1 MQPSVDRVTETEHT
15 KHMSENVIQ
24 DVPSNLTTESKPAFS
39 QEIRDQARKF
49 VRTAQTFAPGL
60 VDAKFAVQRRGR
72 RLLRRPSE
80 VDYRALALV
89 AGTLRGAWVDVGANR
104 GQTIDAMRLFSR
116 QAPII
121 AFEPNV
127 RLADRLT
134 QHYRAD
140 PLVTIHAVG
149 LGDEAGALTLY
160 IPAYR
165 GFMFDGLASLIRE
178 EASTWLEDRVF
189 RYDPSL
195 LTVDEIQVE
204 VVRLDDFALSPTFM
218 KLDVQ
223 GYELAALRGASG
235 TIGAHRPVIMVEA
248 APKEGAISEYLVDYG
263 YEIFAYRPEVNAF
276 IPGEGGL
283 NSFFLAGSHRS
294 ALPILR
300 TCE

>member
-1 MQPSVDRVTETEHT
+1 MDMEHT
-15 KHMSENVIQ
+15 IDMSENATQ
-24 DVPSNLTTESKPAFS
+24 DFSSNLMTEITPAFS
-39 QEIRDQARKF
+39 QQIRGEVRKF

-60 VDAKFAVQRRGR
+60 VDTKFAVQRHWR

-89 AGTLRGAWVDVGANR
+89 AGTLSGAWVDVGANR
-104 GQTIDAMRLFSR
+104 GQTIDAMRLFSDH
-116 QAPII
+116 APII

-127 RLADRLT
+127 RLANGLT
-134 QHYRAD
+134 QQYRGD
-140 PLVTIHAVG
+140 PLVTIHAVA
-149 LGDEAGALTLY
+149 LGDEAGGLTLY

-195 LTVDEIQVE
+195 LTVDEMKVE
-204 VVRLDDFALSPTFM
+204 VVRLDDFALTPTFM

-235 TIGAHRPVIMVEA
+235 TIDAHHPVIMVEA
-248 APKEGAISEYLVDYG
+248 APKEGAISEFLTDYG

-276 IPGEGGL
+276 VPGEGGL
-283 NSFFLAGSHRS
+283 NSFFLAGSHRA

-300 TCE
+300 TCG